1 MSLLKKANLIIYRVR
16 EKGLEVFLVHPKE
29 ENEQWTIPQGTIQDE
44 AKAIALVQDERA
56 IALDPV
62 QNIEGEAEDALAV
75 EGDWHDIPSLKGL
88 IQSDATFVKDT
99 LEQMIPDMQQ
109 QGTYFAIKEAFKK
122 VLPSQYDFLKELKE
136 IVKER
141 NSTKFM

>member
-1 MSLLKKANLIIYRVR
+1 M
-16 EKGLEVFLVHPKE
+16 
-29 ENEQWTIPQGTIQDE
+29 
-44 AKAIALVQDERA
+44 
-56 IALDPV
+56 
-62 QNIEGEAEDALAV
+62 
-75 EGDWHDIPSLKGL
+75 KGL
-88 IQSDATFVKDT
+88 IKSDATFVKDT
-99 LEQMIPDMQQ
+99 LEQMIPDMEQ